1 MLGLSPWTA
10 LALGATGMA
19 GMAGRA
25 GGKETDAERAARMK
39 WWTEARFGM
48 FIHWGLYALPAR
60 HEWVRSREK
69 LTDGAYRTYFDHFD
83 PDLYDPAAWAAAA
96 RSAGMRYVVVTAKHH
111 DGFCLWDSRF
121 TEYKCT
127 KTPAGRD
134 LLRPLVEALRR
145 EGLRVGFYYSLL
157 DWAHPDYTPDV
168 FHPLRDDPGF
178 MKNAK
183 RRDFSKYADYLFRQ
197 IEELLTDFGAVDVL
211 FLDYSFPGSDGKG
224 RKEWGSEAL
233 LRMIRKLQPGILVND
248 RLDLLDVPGGWDFR
262 TPEQFL
268 PREGFQAGGRPVPW
282 ETCQT
287 FSGSWGYHRDE
298 TTWKSARQLLVML
311 IETASKGGNFLLNVG
326 PTGRGTFDGRA
337 VSRLQAI
344 GDWMKWNGRSI
355 YGCTRAPKEFPAPP
369 NALLTWN
376 PTAGRL
382 YVHVLEWPPGVL
394 RLEGL
399 AGRAAYAQLLHDAS
413 ELPFIKKGGESG
425 FLAGKREDD
434 TENSLNLRLPVPKPP
449 IEIPTIEIFLK

>member
-1 MLGLSPWTA
+1 MLGLSSWSA
-10 LALGATGMA
+10 LTLGATVMA
-19 GMAGRA
+19 AVAGHA
-25 GGKETDAERAARMK
+25 AGKETDAERTERMK

-69 LTDGAYRTYFDHFD
+69 LTDEAYRAYFDHFD

-96 RSAGMRYVVVTAKHH
+96 RNAGMRYVVVTAKHH

-134 LLRPLVEALRR
+134 LLRPLVGALRA
-145 EGLRVGFYYSLL
+145 EGLRIGFYYSLL
-157 DWAHPDYTPDV
+157 DWAHADYTPDV
-168 FHPLRDDPGF
+168 FHPLREDPGF
-178 MKNAK
+178 LEKGK
-183 RRDFSKYADYLFRQ
+183 RRNFAKYADYLFHQ
-197 IEELLTDFGAVDVL
+197 IEELLTDFGPVDVL
-211 FLDYSFPGSDGKG
+211 FLDYSFPGPDGKG
-224 RKEWGSEAL
+224 RKEWRSEEL
-233 LRMIRKLQPGILVND
+233 LRMIRRLQPGIIVND

-262 TPEQFL
+262 TPEQFM

-298 TTWKSARQLLVML
+298 ATWKSARQLLVML
-311 IETASKGGNFLLNVG
+311 IETVGKGGNLLLNVG

-337 VSRLQAI
+337 VSRLEAL

-355 YGCTRAPKEFPAPP
+355 YGCTRAPEEFPAPP

-376 PTAGRL
+376 PAAGRL

-399 AGRAAYAQLLHDAS
+399 SGRAAYAQLLHDAS
-413 ELPFIKKGGESG
+413 ELPFTTKGEQAG
-425 FLAGKREDD
+425 FLAGNREDD
-434 TENSLNLRLPVPKPP
+434 RGNSLILKLPVQKPQ